1 MLIKLYDIHAPNE
14 CHIATTSNHPNVI
27 SVEGQNKC
35 TQWFILMAPVM
46 IFFKSK
52 QFDHPQARLQGFL
65 IKPRNYIG
73 GLNIFIGWQ
82 NKWVRWSGKFLK
94 LQHILTDYYM
104 SDIIAYVQLFTWR
117 DVQNW
122 NILLCW
128 YTENWELSW
137 CQLWELRVIMM
148 PALRIESYHDASFE
162 NWELSW
168 CQLWELRVIMMPAL
182 RIESYHDASFEN
194 WELSWCQLCHRWQN
208 CILINTSSI
217 LSLLTYT
224 TLHAAISNHHVDLH
238 SLWLSGAI

>member
-14 CHIATTSNHPNVI
+14 CHIATRSNHPNVI

-46 IFFKSK
+46 IFLKSK

-73 GLNIFIGWQ
+73 CLNIFIGWQ

-104 SDIIAYVQLFTWR
+104 LDIIVYVQLLTGR

-128 YTENWELSW
+128 YTENWEL
-137 CQLWELRVIMM
+137 L
-148 PALRIESYHDASFE
+148 
-162 NWELSW
+162 
-168 CQLWELRVIMMPAL
+168 
-182 RIESYHDASFEN
+182 
-194 WELSWCQLCHRWQN
+194 WCQLCNRWQN
-208 CILINTSSI
+208 CILVNTSSN
-217 LSLLTYT
+217 LSLLPCA
-224 TLHAAISNHHVDLH
+224 TLHAAISNHHVYLH
-238 SLWLSGAI
+238 SLWFSVAIWWHISE